1 MPSRRS
7 TRKPTAA
14 SSAAASTSSTVPIV
28 KKEVAPDPARVSP
41 TPSSDSTAPV
51 VRGENES
58 YNDFVMRKRQRNADH
73 MAALGLLDAVHSIK
87 STIHG
92 ETRVPV
98 PFVPCS
104 KLTRFCFA
112 PFSR

>member
-7 TRKPTAA
+7 TRKLTAI
-14 SSAAASTSSTVPIV
+14 SSAAASTTSSTVSIV

-41 TPSSDSTAPV
+41 PPSNDSTAPV

-92 ETRVPV
+92 ETIVPV

-104 KLTRFCFA
+104 
-112 PFSR
+112 S